1 MTRHDDHDGPDTDG
15 PDPER
20 SGHDHG
26 NHDHGGPEHDN
37 QEHDNQ
43 EHDKHE
49 HGNHDHDHAG
59 HSHAPA
65 SFGAAFGI
73 GITLNSGFVVIEVIF
88 GLAANSTALLADAG
102 HNLGDVLG
110 LAVAWAATILAKRA
124 PTPRFSYGLRS
135 SSILAA
141 LLNGAFLLVA
151 TGAIGWEA
159 VLRLMAPEPVGGTT
173 VMAVAGMGIAINA
186 FTAWLFARGASADI
200 NIRGAFLHMVGD
212 AAVSAGVVLAAF
224 LIPLTGWLWLDPAAS
239 LAICGV
245 IVWSTWGLLREASA
259 MSLAATPSWID
270 PKLVRAHLLAQPGVT
285 GLHDIHIW
293 PISTTE
299 TALTC
304 HLIMPDPPRD
314 DAFLN
319 GLCKS
324 LGDRFRIGHP
334 TIQIETSADSGC
346 TLAPD
351 SVV

>member
-1 MTRHDDHDGPDTDG
+1 MAADDHDDHDEDHIGHDH
-15 PDPER
+15 
-20 SGHDHG
+20 SGHDRAGHAQGGHG
-26 NHDHGGPEHDN
+26 
-37 QEHDNQ
+37 
-43 EHDKHE
+43 
-49 HGNHDHDHAG
+49 HDHAG

-73 GITLNSGFVVIEVIF
+73 GITLNAGFVVTEVIF

-110 LAVAWAATILAKRA
+110 LAVAWVATVLAKRA

-159 VLRLMAPEPVGGTT
+159 VLRLMAPEPVGGAT
-173 VMAVAGMGIAINA
+173 VMAVAGLGIAINA
-186 FTAWLFARGASADI
+186 FSAWLFARGASTDI
-200 NIRGAFLHMVGD
+200 NIRGAFLHMAAD

-224 LIPLTGWLWLDPAAS
+224 LIPLTGWLWLDPVAS
-239 LAICGV
+239 LVICAV
-245 IVWSTWGLLREASA
+245 IIGSTWGLLREASA
-259 MSLAATPSWID
+259 MSLAATPARID
-270 PKLVRAHLLAQPGVT
+270 PSLVRTHLLAQPGVS
-285 GLHDIHIW
+285 GLHDLHIW

-304 HLIMPDPPRD
+304 HLVMPDPPHD
-314 DAFLN
+314 DAFLH

-324 LGDRFRIGHP
+324 LAERFRIGHP
-334 TIQIETSADSGC
+334 TIQIETNPDGGC
-346 TLAPD
+346 LLAPD
-351 SVV
+351 GVV